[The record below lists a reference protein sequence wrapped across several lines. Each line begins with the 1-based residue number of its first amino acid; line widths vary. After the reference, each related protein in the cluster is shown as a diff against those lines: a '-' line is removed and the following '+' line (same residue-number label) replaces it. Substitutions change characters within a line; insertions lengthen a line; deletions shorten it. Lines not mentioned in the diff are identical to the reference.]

1 MICHAWHMMKAIVE
15 VSITATIVLGTA
27 AAAFIIYNGMH
38 AAIFNPSVPHDVLWR
53 ALFGP

>member
-1 MICHAWHMMKAIVE
+1 MLRAVVE
-15 VSITATIVLGTA
+15 VSITVTIVLGTA

-53 ALFGP
+53 ALFGS